1 MITLKGQPLS
11 TNHIYKHT
19 CRGNFSSVYMS
30 ADGKELKADYIKQLA
45 KQWKQEPIKTELSV
59 SYVLYFG
66 DKRKR
71 DIDNHLKIIQDSLS
85 GIVFE
90 DDSQIKEM
98 YVRKEY
104 DKELPRVDIEIMEL

>member
-19 CRGNFSSVYMS
+19 CRGRFASVYMS
-30 ADGKELKADYIKQLA
+30 SDGKALKENYIKQLS
-45 KQWKQEPIKTELSV
+45 KQWKEEIIKDELSIH
-59 SYVLYFG
+59 YVLYFG

-90 DDSQIKEM
+90 DDSQIKEL

-104 DKELPRVDIEIMEL
+104 DHENPRVDIEIMQL